1 MIVNPS
7 ASHLKLFFTLRGS
20 ILLEVVPQIAVVM
33 VWSTLIAVLYG
44 WAPQWCPSFNGA
56 ALSLIGIAL
65 SIFMGF
71 RNSICYERWWEG
83 RRQFGALVS
92 HARQFA
98 REVCLVDD
106 ADGSVRKRLIDLTIA
121 YTQALIP
128 HLRSGTSSDKTWVRL
143 SAADRDVCAASRNP
157 PDALLRLITRELD
170 ALRRA
175 GRLGE
180 ISFQTLDRTISDISL
195 TQVACERLRSTP
207 VPLVYRLLLYRTSYL
222 FLMLLPFGYVESH
235 AWAAPVVAGLIAYAF
250 FGLDELAG
258 QLERP
263 FDTHSN
269 GLPIEALAD
278 TIEINLRETLGEVD
292 LPALPAP
299 RNHLLM

>member
-1 MIVNPS
+1 MIINPS
-7 ASHLKLFFTLRGS
+7 TSHLRLFFTLRGS
-20 ILLEVVPQIAVVM
+20 ILLQVLPQISGVMAWSAGVVA
-33 VWSTLIAVLYG
+33 LHQ
-44 WAPQWCPSFNGA
+44 WAPDWCPSFNGT

-65 SIFMGF
+65 SVFMGS

-92 HARQFA
+92 HARQFG
-98 REVCLVDD
+98 REVCLIDD
-106 ADGSVRKRLIDLTIA
+106 ADGSARKRMIDLTIA

-128 HLRSGTSSDKTWVRL
+128 HLRPGANAQKALARL
-143 SAADRDVCAASRNP
+143 SPADREVCAGSRNP
-157 PDALLRLITRELD
+157 PDALLRMIVREPD

-180 ISFQTLDRTISDISL
+180 ISFQTLDRTIGDISL
-195 TQVACERLRSTP
+195 TQAACERLRSTP
-207 VPLVYRLLLYRTSYL
+207 IPLVYRLLLYRTSYL

-263 FDTHSN
+263 FDTHPN

-278 TIEINLRETLGEVD
+278 TIEINLRETLGETD

-299 RNHLLM
+299 KNHLLM

>member
-1 MIVNPS
+1 MIDNPS
-7 ASHLKLFFTLRGS
+7 TSHLKLFFTLRGS
-20 ILLEVVPQIAVVM
+20 ILLEVLPQILVVM
-33 VWSTLIAVLYG
+33 AWSLGVLALHH
-44 WAPQWCPSFNGA
+44 WVPDWCPSFNGA

-65 SIFMGF
+65 SVFMGS
-71 RNSICYERWWEG
+71 RNSICYDRWWEG

-92 HARQFA
+92 HARQFG
-98 REVCLVDD
+98 REVCLIDD
-106 ADGSVRKRLIDLTIA
+106 ADGSARKRMIDLTIA
-121 YTQALIP
+121 YAQALVP
-128 HLRSGTSSDKTWVRL
+128 HLRPGASAQKALARL
-143 SAADRDVCAASRNP
+143 SSADRDRCSASRNT
-157 PDALLRLITRELD
+157 PDALLRLIARELD

-180 ISFQTLDRTISDISL
+180 ISFQTLNRTMSDISL

-235 AWAAPVVAGLIAYAF
+235 SWAAPVVAGLVAYAF

-263 FDTHSN
+263 FDNHHN

-278 TIEINLRETLGEVD
+278 TIEINLRETLGEVN
-292 LPALPAP
+292 LPALPVA

>member
-7 ASHLKLFFTLRGS
+7 NSHLRLFFTLRGS
-20 ILLEVVPQIAVVM
+20 ILLQVLPQISGVMAWSAGVVA
-33 VWSTLIAVLYG
+33 LHQ
-44 WAPQWCPSFNGA
+44 WAPDWCPAFNGT

-65 SIFMGF
+65 SVFVGS

-92 HARQFA
+92 HSRQFG
-98 REVCLVDD
+98 REVYLIDD
-106 ADGSVRKRLIDLTIA
+106 ADGSARKRMIDLTIA

-128 HLRSGTSSDKTWVRL
+128 HLRPGANAQKALARL
-143 SAADRDVCAASRNP
+143 SPADRDVCGASRNP
-157 PDALLRLITRELD
+157 PDALLRMIVRELD

-180 ISFQTLDRTISDISL
+180 ISFQTLDRTIGDISL
-195 TQVACERLRSTP
+195 TQAACERLRSTP
-207 VPLVYRLLLYRTSYL
+207 IPLVYRLLLYRTSYL
-222 FLMLLPFGYVESH
+222 FLLLLPFGYVESH
-235 AWAAPVVAGLIAYAF
+235 AWASPVVAGLIAYAF

-263 FDTHSN
+263 FDTHPN
-269 GLPIEALAD
+269 GLPIEALAA
-278 TIEINLRETLGEVD
+278 TIEINLRETLGEED

-299 RNHLLM
+299 KNHLLM

>member
-1 MIVNPS
+1 
-7 ASHLKLFFTLRGS
+7 
-20 ILLEVVPQIAVVM
+20 
-33 VWSTLIAVLYG
+33 
-44 WAPQWCPSFNGA
+44 
-56 ALSLIGIAL
+56 
-65 SIFMGF
+65 MGF

-83 RRQFGALVS
+83 RRQFGALLG

-106 ADGSVRKRLIDLTIA
+106 ADGSARKRLVDLAIS

-128 HLRSGTSSDKTWVRL
+128 HLRSGISTDKALARL
-143 SAADRDVCAASRNP
+143 SPADREVYAASRNP
-157 PDALLRLITRELD
+157 PDALLRLINQDLA

-180 ISFQTLDRTISDISL
+180 ISFQTLDRTISDIGL

-250 FGLDELAG
+250 FGLAALAA

-263 FDTHSN
+263 FDAHPN

-278 TIEINLRETLGEVD
+278 TIEINLCESLGETN
-292 LPALPAP
+292 LPPLPEP
-299 RNHLLM
+299 KNQLLM

>member
-20 ILLEVVPQIAVVM
+20 ILLEIVPQIAGVMAWAELVV
-33 VWSTLIAVLYG
+33 VLHL
-44 WAPQWCPSFNGA
+44 WAPEWCPSFNGA

-65 SIFMGF
+65 SVFMGF

-83 RRQFGALVS
+83 RRQFGALLGY
-92 HARQFA
+92 ARQFG
-98 REVCLVDD
+98 REVCLVED
-106 ADGSVRKRLIDLTIA
+106 ADGSARKRLVDLAIS
-121 YTQALIP
+121 YTQSLIP
-128 HLRSGTSSDKTWVRL
+128 HLRSGISAHKALARL
-143 SAADRDVCAASRNP
+143 SPADREVYAASRNP
-157 PDALLRLITRELD
+157 PDALLGLINQDLA

-180 ISFQTLDRTISDISL
+180 ISFQTLDRTVGELSAV
-195 TQVACERLRSTP
+195 QAACERLRSTP
-207 VPLVYRLLLYRTSYL
+207 VPLVYRLLLYRTSYV
-222 FLMLLPFGYVESH
+222 FLLLLPFGYVETH
-235 AWAAPVVAGLIAYAF
+235 AWASPVVAGLIAYAF

-263 FDTHSN
+263 FDTHAN

-278 TIEINLRETLGEVD
+278 TIEINLRETLGEVN

>member
-1 MIVNPS
+1 MIINPS
-7 ASHLKLFFTLRGS
+7 ISHLRLIFTLRGS
-20 ILLEVVPQIAVVM
+20 MLLEMLPQILGLMAWSVGVVA
-33 VWSTLIAVLYG
+33 LHR
-44 WAPQWCPSFNGA
+44 WAPEWCPSFNGT

-65 SIFMGF
+65 SVFMGS

-83 RRQFGALVS
+83 RRQFGALLGLTR
-92 HARQFA
+92 HFA

-106 ADGSVRKRLIDLTIA
+106 ADGLTRKRLIDLMISF
-121 YTQALIP
+121 TQALIP
-128 HLRSGTSSDKTWVRL
+128 HLRLGANAQKALARL
-143 SAADRDVCAASRNP
+143 SPADRDVFAASRNP
-157 PDALLRLITRELD
+157 PDALLRLIARELD

-180 ISFQTLDRTISDISL
+180 ISFQTLDRTIGDIGMVQS
-195 TQVACERLRSTP
+195 ACERLRSTP
-207 VPLVYRLLLYRTSYL
+207 VPLVYRLLLFRTSYV
-222 FLMLLPFGYVESH
+222 FLLLLPFGYVESH

-250 FGLDELAG
+250 FGLDEVAG

-263 FDTHSN
+263 FDTHPN

-278 TIEINLRETLGEVD
+278 TIEINLRETLGEAD

-299 RNHLLM
+299 KNNLLI